1 MTHNPC
7 PLCHSKKTSFFTN
20 AMSRDYFLC
29 ADCKLIFVP
38 PAFFLTKF
46 EEKNRYDLHENSIE
60 DKGYVKFL
68 SEIIQAIVNRI
79 NPPSFG
85 LDFGSGPTPVLAEL
99 LQQKDFKINIYDAFY
114 SAHPEVLKEK
124 YEFIS
129 LCEVV
134 EHFYDPAKEFEE
146 LMKLLKPNAY
156 FFVMTS
162 CTDAIEDFQNW
173 HYQKDYTH
181 VCFYATE
188 SMEYIAK
195 KHQLSLEK
203 VSEKLFVFQKV
214 K

>member
-29 ADCKLIFVP
+29 ANCKLIFVP
-38 PAFFLTKF
+38 PLYFLRKF
-46 EEKNRYDLHENSIE
+46 EEKNRYDLHENSIK

-68 SEIIQAIVNRI
+68 SEIVQAIVNRI
-79 NPPSFG
+79 EPPSFG
-85 LDFGSGPTPVLAEL
+85 LDFGSGPTPVLAEI
-99 LQQKDFKINIYDAFY
+99 LQKSGFKINIYDTFY
-114 SAHPEVLKEK
+114 AEYPEVLKEK

-129 LCEVV
+129 LSEVA
-134 EHFYDPAKEFEE
+134 EHFYKPAEEFNE
-146 LMKLLKPNAY
+146 LIKLLKPNAY
-156 FFVMTS
+156 LFAMTS
-162 CTDAIEDFQNW
+162 CTDTIKDFQNW
-173 HYQKDYTH
+173 YYMKDDTH

-195 KHQLSLEK
+195 KYELMLEK